1 MPLFG
6 LKKSQGIINKL
17 ETDMHEREEELSRR
31 TQSIDPKK
39 GYIPVI
45 FWFTFTFPP
54 KMIINVL
61 TSGSQGRELS
71 DFQGQDSQ
79 ETKVDSVSMEIQ

>member
-1 MPLFG
+1 MLLFG
-6 LKKSQGIINKL
+6 LKNPRGVGIINKL
-17 ETDMHEREEELSRR
+17 ETDMHERELNRR

-54 KMIINVL
+54 KMIINVS
-61 TSGSQGRELS
+61 TPGSQGRELG
-71 DFQGQDSQ
+71 DFQGHDSQ
-79 ETKVDSVSMEIQ
+79 ETKVVSVSMEIQ

>member
-39 GYIPVI
+39 RYIPVI
-45 FWFTFTFPP
+45 FWLTFTFPP

-79 ETKVDSVSMEIQ
+79 ETKVVSVSMEIQ

>member
-1 MPLFG
+1 
-6 LKKSQGIINKL
+6 
-17 ETDMHEREEELSRR
+17 MHEREEELSRR
-31 TQSIDPKK
+31 TQSNDPKK
-39 GYIPVI
+39 GYIAVI

-71 DFQGQDSQ
+71 DFQGQYSQ
-79 ETKVDSVSMEIQ
+79 ETKVVSVSMEIQ